1 MSKSETAAET
11 FASGYNCA
19 QSVFMT
25 YAEQLGLDKETA
37 AKISSGFGG
46 GMHLGGTCGV
56 VTGAFMV
63 LGLKFGEGK
72 KRTYDKNE
80 EFTEKFLLRNPSIKC
95 LDLLGAD
102 VRVKEEFEKA
112 KSEGLFKCTCGRLV
126 KDACEILEEMGV

>member
-1 MSKSETAAET
+1 MSKSETAEET

-19 QSVFMT
+19 QSVFVT
-25 YAEQLGLDKETA
+25 YAEQLGLDEETA

-63 LGLKFGEGK
+63 LGLKFGDGK
-72 KRTYDKNE
+72 KRTYDKTA

-112 KSEGLFKCTCGRLV
+112 KSEGLFKCVCGRLV
-126 KDACEILEEMGV
+126 KDACEILEEMGI

>member
-1 MSKSETAAET
+1 MSKYETAEEA

-19 QSVFMT
+19 QAVFMT

-56 VTGAFMV
+56 VTGAFMA
-63 LGLKFGEGK
+63 LGLKFGDGK
-72 KRTYDKNE
+72 KRTYNE
-80 EFTEKFLLRNPSIKC
+80 TAEFTEKFLERNPSIKC

-126 KDACEILEEMGV
+126 KEACEILEEMGI

>member
-1 MSKSETAAET
+1 MTKSETASEAFE
-11 FASGYNCA
+11 SGYNCA
-19 QSVFMT
+19 QAVFT
-25 YAEQLGLDKETA
+25 TFAEDLGLDRETA

-56 VTGAFMV
+56 VTGAFMA

-72 KRTYDKNE
+72 KRTYDKNA
-80 EFTEKFLLRNPSIKC
+80 EFTEKFLQRNPSIKC

-102 VRVKEEFEKA
+102 VRIKEEFEKA

-126 KDACEILEEMGV
+126 KEACEILEEMGI